1 LSVDGQTI
9 DDPDAFGFRFAT
21 RALGATATIAARRG
35 SANLTLP
42 VKLRVAPETP
52 PRDLAKIG
60 GANPLAGATIENLSP
75 AVSEELSLD
84 TSSGA
89 VIAEVD
95 DNSNAGQAGFQKGDI
110 LVEVNGAKIAS
121 SREAQRAL
129 ADKARL
135 WKIVINRGGQLLA
148 TVFQG

>member
-1 LSVDGQTI
+1 V
-9 DDPDAFGFRFAT
+9 
-21 RALGATATIAARRG
+21 
-35 SANLTLP
+35 
-42 VKLRVAPETP
+42 
-52 PRDLAKIG
+52 
-60 GANPLAGATIENLSP
+60 
-75 AVSEELSLD
+75 
-84 TSSGA
+84 

-95 DNSNAGQAGFQKGDI
+95 ENSNAGQAGFQKGDI
-110 LVEVNGAKIAS
+110 IVEVNGAKIGT